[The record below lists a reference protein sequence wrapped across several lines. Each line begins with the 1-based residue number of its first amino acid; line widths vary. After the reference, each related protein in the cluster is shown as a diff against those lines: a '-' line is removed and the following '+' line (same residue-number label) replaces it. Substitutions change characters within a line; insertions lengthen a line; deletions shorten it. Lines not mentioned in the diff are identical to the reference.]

1 MFPDKDLQLTDF
13 VNLSQW
19 QKVQDSFAEVL
30 EISLKTLSL
39 EGRLLTNISR
49 PNYLC
54 NKILPNNPVY
64 IDFCGSCISKQKV
77 QAFAD
82 IKEVANFKC
91 SFSLD
96 LFVVPITMVSNRTI
110 AYIVVG
116 PLFLN
121 RRKDISEFVDEAKKT
136 ALSLDDLMDALVE
149 INVFSYNKVYSI
161 NNLLKDVFSYM
172 AQTGYH
178 KKRLGEMVPEIM
190 EMDPLFG
197 RYYEEKI
204 LNSVLNACTLAL
216 NADSGSVMTMDEKTH
231 TLHVKVASKLDEDI
245 VNKTNIKLGEGI
257 AGVAAAKAEPIV
269 LPEDENRCGLSEQM
283 KRKYIK
289 SSLIV
294 PFPKSK
300 NHQVYGVINLNIVR
314 KNIHF
319 SKKDIAFVEELV
331 NLASVALIPF
341 REATHN

>member
-1 MFPDKDLQLTDF
+1 MFPHRNLQLTDF

-30 EISLKTLSL
+30 EISLRTLAL
-39 EGRLLTNISR
+39 DGRLLTNISH

-54 NKILPNNPVY
+54 NKILPDNPVY
-64 IDFCGSCISKQKV
+64 TDFCGSCISQQKA

-82 IKEVANFKC
+82 IKEVTNFKC

-96 LFVVPITMVSNRTI
+96 LFVVPITMVSNRAI

-121 RRKDISEFVDEAKKT
+121 RRKDISDFVDEAKKT

-149 INVFSYNKVYSI
+149 INVFSYNKIYSI
-161 NNLLKDVFSYM
+161 NKLLRDVFSYM

-216 NADSGSVMTMDEKTH
+216 NADSGSVMTMDEKTQ
-231 TLHVKVASKLDEDI
+231 TLHVKVASKLDKDI

-257 AGVAAAKAEPIV
+257 AGVVAAKAEPIV
-269 LPEDENRCGLSEQM
+269 LPEDENRCELSEQM

-300 NHQVYGVINLNIVR
+300 SRQVYGVINLNIVR
-314 KNIHF
+314 KNVHF

-331 NLASVALIPF
+331 NLASIALIPF
-341 REATHN
+341 REAIHN